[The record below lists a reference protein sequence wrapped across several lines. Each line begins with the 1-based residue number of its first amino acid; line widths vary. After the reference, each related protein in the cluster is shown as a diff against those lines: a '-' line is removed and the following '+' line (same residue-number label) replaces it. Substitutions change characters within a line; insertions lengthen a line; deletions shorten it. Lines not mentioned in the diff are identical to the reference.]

1 MEWYWWV
8 LIGIAVVVVGALKL
22 KVFSMILENRK
33 KHQAQILEDE

>member
-8 LIGIAVVVVGALKL
+8 LLGVAVVAIATLKL

-33 KHQAQILEDE
+33 KRQAQILEDE

>member
-8 LIGIAVVVVGALKL
+8 LLGVAVVVIATLKL

-33 KHQAQILEDE
+33 KRQAQILEDE